1 MRDFILENPMKAH
14 HTAKPRS
21 VFEQSLPIVA
31 AALGRLCGVAI
42 EFGGQVPATDGKTIY
57 MPMPETMAV
66 EDELKVLGILCHEAG
81 HVRLT
86 DFRSVGQK
94 LTHFERAIDNA
105 LEDCRVEMA
114 MSRLYPGAESLFE
127 KAHASKVQELVSW
140 ETFDEQTLVPLFLL
154 AISEER
160 LLYREWLT
168 PLSAKLLGHMRRTF
182 GKTVTEKLI
191 ELVLEVRDAK
201 NTQDVVAI
209 RKRIMRLLKREA
221 ARQESS
227 QTKTESDDSSETA
240 PVPDKDISSENNKT
254 GQPSGSFNGPDERSG
269 TALERLM
276 KPTLKPVV
284 NPLDISGNFKRLQA
298 DESVPG
304 LKVDLTGRI
313 RPAPAKEDV
322 GLERLARARK
332 DSVALRLALR
342 GLVQAKA
349 RCGKCITNRGRR
361 FSTTH
366 LCRLV
371 VSDARVFEERME
383 RQAPNAAV
391 HVLLDMSGSMG
402 VAGGDLAV
410 RASLGLVLGLEGIRG
425 VNPALSVFP
434 GAACG
439 HAQQA
444 ICTVLKHG
452 ERLTQVTPG
461 QIGAISSWGG
471 TPLQQALQA
480 AGFALAAC
488 REAKKALILITDGRV
503 SVQATAPLIEDL
515 KRAGIRVFGIQ
526 IGDINDLNGLPIDSA
541 HISNVGELQ
550 QVLFGF
556 AKKLLL

>member
-1 MRDFILENPMKAH
+1 MKAH
-14 HTAKPRS
+14 QSNRSCS

-42 EFGGQVPATDGKTIY
+42 EFGGRVPATDGKTIY

-86 DFRSVGQK
+86 DFGNVGQK
-94 LTHFERAIDNA
+94 LTHLERAIDNA

-114 MSRLYPGAESLFE
+114 MSHLYPGAESLFE
-127 KAHASKVQELVSW
+127 KAHAAKVQELAGW
-140 ETFDEQTLVPLFLL
+140 ESFDEQTLVPLFLL
-154 AISEER
+154 AITEER
-160 LLYREWLT
+160 LLYRQWLT
-168 PLSAKLLGHMRRTF
+168 PLTAKLLGHMQQSF
-182 GKTVTEKLI
+182 GKPVTEKLI
-191 ELVLEVRDAK
+191 ALALEVRDAIS
-201 NTQDVVAI
+201 TQDVVAI
-209 RKRIMRLLKREA
+209 RKRIMRFLKRES

-227 QTKTESDDSSETA
+227 AEA
-240 PVPDKDISSENNKT
+240 PASDKDASSENGKT
-254 GQPSGSFNGPDERSG
+254 KQSSDSSNGVNERSD
-269 TALERLM
+269 TALGRLL
-276 KPTLKPVV
+276 KATLKPVV
-284 NPLDISGNFKRLQA
+284 NPLDISGNFKRLRV

-313 RPAPAKEDV
+313 RPVPAKEDV

-349 RCGKCITNRGRR
+349 RCGRRVTDRGRR

-371 VSDARVFEERME
+371 VSDARVFEQCTE
-383 RQAPNAAV
+383 RQAPNTAV

-402 VAGGDLAV
+402 LDGGDLAV

-452 ERLTQVTPG
+452 ERLTKVTSG

-480 AGFALAAC
+480 AGFTLAAC
-488 REAKKALILITDGRV
+488 REVKKALILITDGRV
-503 SVQATAPLIEDL
+503 SVQETKEIFEEL
-515 KRAGIRVFGIQ
+515 KKAGIRVLAIQ
-526 IGDINDLNGLPIDSA
+526 IGIMDDLKRFPIDSA
-541 HISNVGELQ
+541 HISHVGELQ

>member
-1 MRDFILENPMKAH
+1 MRDFFLENPMKAH
-14 HTAKPRS
+14 HTSKPRS

-86 DFRSVGQK
+86 DFGNVGQK
-94 LTHFERAIDNA
+94 LTHLERAIDNA

-127 KAHASKVQELVSW
+127 RAHASKVQELVSW
-140 ETFDEQTLVPLFLL
+140 ETIDEQTLVPIFLL

-160 LLYREWLT
+160 LLYRKWLT
-168 PLSAKLLGHMRRTF
+168 PLTIKLLGHMQRTF

-191 ELVLEVRDAK
+191 ALALEVRDAK
-201 NTQDVVAI
+201 STQDVVGI

-221 ARQESS
+221 VRQESS
-227 QTKTESDDSSETA
+227 AKAPASDKDASSETG
-240 PVPDKDISSENNKT
+240 KTEQSSGLSN
-254 GQPSGSFNGPDERSG
+254 GSNESSD
-269 TALERLM
+269 TALERLLR
-276 KPTLKPVV
+276 PTLKPVV
-284 NPLDISGNFKRLQA
+284 NPLDISGTFKRLRA

-313 RPAPAKEDV
+313 RPVPAKEDV

-349 RCGKCITNRGRR
+349 RCGRRVTDRGRR

-371 VSDARVFEERME
+371 VSDARVFEQCTE
-383 RQAPNAAV
+383 RQAPNTAV

-402 VAGGDLAV
+402 LDGGDLAV

-452 ERLTQVTPG
+452 ERLTKVTSG

-488 REAKKALILITDGRV
+488 REVKKALILITDGRV
-503 SVQATAPLIEDL
+503 SVQETKEIFEELKKVGIRVLAIQIGIMDDL
-515 KRAGIRVFGIQ
+515 KRF
-526 IGDINDLNGLPIDSA
+526 PIDSA
-541 HISNVGELQ
+541 HISHVGELQ

>member
-1 MRDFILENPMKAH
+1 MKAH

-57 MPMPETMAV
+57 MPMPETMTE

-86 DFRSVGQK
+86 DFGNVGQK
-94 LTHFERAIDNA
+94 LTHLERAIDNA

-127 KAHASKVQELVSW
+127 RAHASKVQELVSW
-140 ETFDEQTLVPLFLL
+140 ETIDEQTLVPLFLL

-160 LLYREWLT
+160 LLYRKWLT
-168 PLSAKLLGHMRRTF
+168 PLTTKLLGHMQRTI

-191 ELVLEVRDAK
+191 ALALEVRDAK
-201 NTQDVVAI
+201 STQDVVAI

-221 ARQESS
+221 VRQESS
-227 QTKTESDDSSETA
+227 AKAPASDKDASSETG
-240 PVPDKDISSENNKT
+240 KTEQSSGLSN
-254 GQPSGSFNGPDERSG
+254 GSNESSD
-269 TALERLM
+269 TALERLLR
-276 KPTLKPVV
+276 PTLKPVV
-284 NPLDISGNFKRLQA
+284 NPLDISGTFKRLRT

-349 RCGKCITNRGRR
+349 RCAKCITDRGRR

-383 RQAPNAAV
+383 RQAPNTAV

-439 HAQQA
+439 HAQQV

-471 TPLQQALQA
+471 TPIQQALQA

-515 KRAGIRVFGIQ
+515 KRVGIRVFGIQ

-541 HISNVGELQ
+541 HISNVVELQ

>member
-1 MRDFILENPMKAH
+1 MRDFFMENPMKAQLSNRS
-14 HTAKPRS
+14 RS

-57 MPMPETMAV
+57 MPMPETMTE

-86 DFRSVGQK
+86 DFGNVGQK
-94 LTHFERAIDNA
+94 LTHLERAIDNA

-127 KAHASKVQELVSW
+127 RAHASKVQELVSW
-140 ETFDEQTLVPLFLL
+140 ETIDEQTLVPLFLL

-160 LLYREWLT
+160 LLYRKWLT
-168 PLSAKLLGHMRRTF
+168 PLTTKLLGHMQRTF

-191 ELVLEVRDAK
+191 ALALEVRDAK
-201 NTQDVVAI
+201 STQDVVAI

-221 ARQESS
+221 VRQESS
-227 QTKTESDDSSETA
+227 AKAPASDKDASSETG
-240 PVPDKDISSENNKT
+240 KTEQSS
-254 GQPSGSFNGPDERSG
+254 GLSNGANESSD
-269 TALERLM
+269 TALERLLR
-276 KPTLKPVV
+276 PTLKPVV
-284 NPLDISGNFKRLQA
+284 NPLDISGTFKRLRA

-349 RCGKCITNRGRR
+349 RCAKCITDRGRR

-488 REAKKALILITDGRV
+488 RETKKALILITDGRV
-503 SVQATAPLIEDL
+503 SVQATAQLIEDL

-526 IGDINDLNGLPIDSA
+526 IGDINDLNGLSIDSA

>member
-1 MRDFILENPMKAH
+1 MRDFFMENPMKAH
-14 HTAKPRS
+14 QSNRSCS

-86 DFRSVGQK
+86 DFGNVGQK
-94 LTHFERAIDNA
+94 LTHLERAIDNA

-114 MSRLYPGAESLFE
+114 MSHLYPGAESLFE
-127 KAHASKVQELVSW
+127 KAHAAKVQELAGW
-140 ETFDEQTLVPLFLL
+140 ESFDEQTLVPLFLL
-154 AISEER
+154 AITEER
-160 LLYREWLT
+160 LLYRQWLT
-168 PLSAKLLGHMRRTF
+168 PLTAKLLGHMQQSF
-182 GKTVTEKLI
+182 GKPVTEKLI
-191 ELVLEVRDAK
+191 ALALEVRDAIS
-201 NTQDVVAI
+201 TQDVVAI
-209 RKRIMRLLKREA
+209 RKRIMRFLKRES

-227 QTKTESDDSSETA
+227 AEA
-240 PVPDKDISSENNKT
+240 PASDKDASSENGKT
-254 GQPSGSFNGPDERSG
+254 KQSSDSSNGVNERSD
-269 TALERLM
+269 TALGRLL
-276 KPTLKPVV
+276 KATLKPVV
-284 NPLDISGNFKRLQA
+284 NPLDISGNFKRLRV

-313 RPAPAKEDV
+313 RPVPAKEDV

-349 RCGKCITNRGRR
+349 RCGRRVTDRGRR

-371 VSDARVFEERME
+371 VSDARVFEQCTE
-383 RQAPNAAV
+383 RQAPNTAV

-402 VAGGDLAV
+402 LDGGDLAV

-452 ERLTQVTPG
+452 ERLTKVTSG

-480 AGFALAAC
+480 AGFTLAAC
-488 REAKKALILITDGRV
+488 REVKKALILITDGRV
-503 SVQATAPLIEDL
+503 SVQETKEIFEEL
-515 KRAGIRVFGIQ
+515 KKAGIRVLAIQ
-526 IGDINDLNGLPIDSA
+526 IGIMDDLKRFPIDSA
-541 HISNVGELQ
+541 HISHVGELQ

>member
-1 MRDFILENPMKAH
+1 MKAH
-14 HTAKPRS
+14 QSNRSCS

-57 MPMPETMAV
+57 MPMPETMTE

-86 DFRSVGQK
+86 DFGNVGQK
-94 LTHFERAIDNA
+94 LTHLERAIDNA

-114 MSRLYPGAESLFE
+114 MSHLYPGAESLFE
-127 KAHASKVQELVSW
+127 KAHAAKVQELAGW
-140 ETFDEQTLVPLFLL
+140 ESFDEQTLVPLFLL
-154 AISEER
+154 AITEER
-160 LLYREWLT
+160 LLYRQWLT
-168 PLSAKLLGHMRRTF
+168 PLTAKLLGHMQQSF
-182 GKTVTEKLI
+182 GKPVTEKLI
-191 ELVLEVRDAK
+191 ALALEVRDAIS
-201 NTQDVVAI
+201 TQDVVAI
-209 RKRIMRLLKREA
+209 RKRIMRFLKRES

-227 QTKTESDDSSETA
+227 AEA
-240 PVPDKDISSENNKT
+240 PASDKDASSENGKT
-254 GQPSGSFNGPDERSG
+254 KQSSDSSNGVNERSD
-269 TALERLM
+269 TALGRLL
-276 KPTLKPVV
+276 KATLKPVV
-284 NPLDISGNFKRLQA
+284 NPLDISGNFKRLRV

-313 RPAPAKEDV
+313 RPVPAKEDV

-332 DSVALRLALR
+332 DSVVLRLALR

-349 RCGKCITNRGRR
+349 RCGRRVTDRGRR

-371 VSDARVFEERME
+371 VSDARVFEQCTE
-383 RQAPNAAV
+383 RQAPNTAV

-402 VAGGDLAV
+402 LDGGDLAV

-452 ERLTQVTPG
+452 ERLTKVTSG

-480 AGFALAAC
+480 AGFTLAAC
-488 REAKKALILITDGRV
+488 REVKKALILITDGRV
-503 SVQATAPLIEDL
+503 SVQETKEIFEEL
-515 KRAGIRVFGIQ
+515 KKAGIRVLAIQ
-526 IGDINDLNGLPIDSA
+526 IGIMDDLKRFPIDSA
-541 HISNVGELQ
+541 HISHVGELQ

>member
-1 MRDFILENPMKAH
+1 MRDFFLENPMKAH

-57 MPMPETMAV
+57 MPMPETMTE

-86 DFRSVGQK
+86 DFGNVGQK
-94 LTHFERAIDNA
+94 LTHLERAIDNA

-114 MSRLYPGAESLFE
+114 MSGLYPGAESLFE

-140 ETFDEQTLVPLFLL
+140 ETIDEQTLVPLFLL

-160 LLYREWLT
+160 LLYRKWLT
-168 PLSAKLLGHMRRTF
+168 PLTTKLLGHMQRTI

-191 ELVLEVRDAK
+191 ALALEVRDAK
-201 NTQDVVAI
+201 GTQDVVAI

-221 ARQESS
+221 VRQESS
-227 QTKTESDDSSETA
+227 AKAPASDKDASSETG
-240 PVPDKDISSENNKT
+240 KT
-254 GQPSGSFNGPDERSG
+254 EQSSGSSNGANESSD
-269 TALERLM
+269 TALERLLR
-276 KPTLKPVV
+276 PTLKPVV

-349 RCGKCITNRGRR
+349 RCAKCITDRGRR

-371 VSDARVFEERME
+371 VSDARVFEQRTE
-383 RQAPNAAV
+383 RQAPNTAV

-439 HAQQA
+439 HAQQL

-461 QIGAISSWGG
+461 QIGVISSWGG

-515 KRAGIRVFGIQ
+515 KRVGIRVFGIQ

>member
-1 MRDFILENPMKAH
+1 MKAH
-14 HTAKPRS
+14 LSNRSRS

-42 EFGGQVPATDGKTIY
+42 EFGGQIPATDGKTIY
-57 MPMPETMAV
+57 MPMPETMTE

-86 DFRSVGQK
+86 DFGNVGQK
-94 LTHFERAIDNA
+94 LTHLERAIDNA
-105 LEDCRVEMA
+105 LEDCRIEKA

-127 KAHASKVQELVSW
+127 RAHACKVQELVSW

-160 LLYREWLT
+160 LLYRKWLT
-168 PLSAKLLGHMRRTF
+168 PLTTKLSEHMQQAFGKEVPAKLEALA
-182 GKTVTEKLI
+182 
-191 ELVLEVRDAK
+191 LEVRDAK
-201 NTQDVVAI
+201 STQDVVAI

-227 QTKTESDDSSETA
+227 AEA
-240 PVPDKDISSENNKT
+240 PASDKDASSENGKT
-254 GQPSGSFNGPDERSG
+254 ERPSDSSNGANESSD
-269 TALERLM
+269 TALERLLR
-276 KPTLKPVV
+276 PTLKPVV

-313 RPAPAKEDV
+313 RPLPAKEDV

-342 GLVQAKA
+342 GLVQAQA
-349 RCGKCITNRGRR
+349 RVGHRISDRGRR
-361 FSTTH
+361 LSTSH

-371 VSDARVFEERME
+371 VSDARVFRERTD

-391 HVLLDMSGSMG
+391 HILLDMSGSMG
-402 VAGGDLAV
+402 LAGGDLAV

-425 VNPALSVFP
+425 INPALSVFP

-452 ERLTQVTPG
+452 ERLSQVTPG

-503 SVQATAPLIEDL
+503 SVQATAQLIEDL

>member
-1 MRDFILENPMKAH
+1 MRDFFLENPMKAH
-14 HTAKPRS
+14 HTSKPRS

-57 MPMPETMAV
+57 MPMPETMTE

-86 DFRSVGQK
+86 DFGNVGQK
-94 LTHFERAIDNA
+94 LTHLERAIDNA
-105 LEDCRVEMA
+105 LEDCRIEMA

-127 KAHASKVQELVSW
+127 RAHACKVQELAGW
-140 ETFDEQTLVPLFLL
+140 KTFDEQMLVPLFLL

-160 LLYREWLT
+160 LLYRKWLT
-168 PLSAKLLGHMRRTF
+168 PLTTKLSEHMQQALGKEVAAKLEALA
-182 GKTVTEKLI
+182 
-191 ELVLEVRDAK
+191 LEVRDAK
-201 NTQDVVAI
+201 STQDVVAI

-254 GQPSGSFNGPDERSG
+254 GQPSGSFNGADERSG
-269 TALERLM
+269 TALERLL

-313 RPAPAKEDV
+313 RPRPAKEDV

-349 RCGKCITNRGRR
+349 RCGRRITDRGRR

-371 VSDARVFEERME
+371 VSDARVFEQRTE
-383 RQAPNAAV
+383 RQAPNTAV

-444 ICTVLKHG
+444 ICMVLKHG

-515 KRAGIRVFGIQ
+515 KRVGIRVFGIQ
-526 IGDINDLNGLPIDSA
+526 IGDINDLNGLSIDSA

>member
-1 MRDFILENPMKAH
+1 MRDFFLENPMKAH
-14 HTAKPRS
+14 HTSKPRS

-57 MPMPETMAV
+57 MPMPETMTE

-86 DFRSVGQK
+86 DFGNVGHK
-94 LTHFERAIDNA
+94 LSHLERAIDNA
-105 LEDCRVEMA
+105 LEDCRIERTMN
-114 MSRLYPGAESLFE
+114 RLYPGAESLFE
-127 KAHASKVQELVSW
+127 KAHVAKVQELAGW
-140 ETFDEQTLVPLFLL
+140 KTFDEQTLVPLFLL

-160 LLYREWLT
+160 LLYRKWLT
-168 PLSAKLLGHMRRTF
+168 PLTTKLSEHMQEAFGKEVSAKLETLA
-182 GKTVTEKLI
+182 
-191 ELVLEVRDAK
+191 LEVRDAK
-201 NTQDVVAI
+201 STQDVVAI
-209 RKRIMRLLKREA
+209 RKRIMRFLKRES

-227 QTKTESDDSSETA
+227 AEA
-240 PVPDKDISSENNKT
+240 PASDKDASSENGKT
-254 GQPSGSFNGPDERSG
+254 KQSSDSSNGVNERSD
-269 TALERLM
+269 TALGRLL
-276 KPTLKPVV
+276 KATLKPVV
-284 NPLDISGNFKRLQA
+284 NPLDISGNFKRLRV

-313 RPAPAKEDV
+313 RPVPAKEDV

-349 RCGKCITNRGRR
+349 RCGRRVTDRGRR

-371 VSDARVFEERME
+371 VSDARVFEQCTE
-383 RQAPNAAV
+383 RQAPNTAV

-402 VAGGDLAV
+402 LDGGDLAV
-410 RASLGLVLGLEGIRG
+410 RASLGLVLGLEGICG

-452 ERLTQVTPG
+452 ERLTKVTSG

-480 AGFALAAC
+480 AGFTLAAC
-488 REAKKALILITDGRV
+488 REVKKALILITDGRV
-503 SVQATAPLIEDL
+503 SVQETKEIFEEL
-515 KRAGIRVFGIQ
+515 KKAGIRVLAIQ
-526 IGDINDLNGLPIDSA
+526 IGIMDDLKRFPIDSA
-541 HISNVGELQ
+541 HISHVGELQ

>member
-1 MRDFILENPMKAH
+1 MRDFFLENPMKAH
-14 HTAKPRS
+14 HTSKPRS

-57 MPMPETMAV
+57 MPMPETMTE

-86 DFRSVGQK
+86 DFGNVGHK
-94 LTHFERAIDNA
+94 LSHLERAIDNA
-105 LEDCRVEMA
+105 LEDCRIERA
-114 MSRLYPGAESLFE
+114 MNRLYPGAESLFE
-127 KAHASKVQELVSW
+127 KAHVAKVQELAGW
-140 ETFDEQTLVPLFLL
+140 KTFDEQTLVPLFLL

-160 LLYREWLT
+160 LLYRKWLT
-168 PLSAKLLGHMRRTF
+168 PLTTKLSEHMQEAFGKEVSAKLETLA
-182 GKTVTEKLI
+182 
-191 ELVLEVRDAK
+191 LEVRDAK
-201 NTQDVVAI
+201 STQDVVAI
-209 RKRIMRLLKREA
+209 RKRIIRFLKRES

-227 QTKTESDDSSETA
+227 AEA
-240 PVPDKDISSENNKT
+240 PASDKDASSENGKT
-254 GQPSGSFNGPDERSG
+254 KQSSDSSNGVNERSD
-269 TALERLM
+269 TALGRLL
-276 KPTLKPVV
+276 KATLKPVV
-284 NPLDISGNFKRLQA
+284 NPLDISGNFKRLRV

-313 RPAPAKEDV
+313 RPVPAKEDV

-349 RCGKCITNRGRR
+349 RCGRRVTDRGRR

-371 VSDARVFEERME
+371 VSDARVFEQCTE
-383 RQAPNAAV
+383 RQAPNTAV

-402 VAGGDLAV
+402 LDGGDLAV

-452 ERLTQVTPG
+452 ERLTKVTSG

-480 AGFALAAC
+480 AGFTLAAC
-488 REAKKALILITDGRV
+488 REVKKALILITDGRV
-503 SVQATAPLIEDL
+503 SVQETKEIFEEL
-515 KRAGIRVFGIQ
+515 KKAGIRVLAIQ
-526 IGDINDLNGLPIDSA
+526 IGIMDDLKRFPIDSA
-541 HISNVGELQ
+541 HISHVGELQ

>member
-1 MRDFILENPMKAH
+1 MRDFFLENPMKAH
-14 HTAKPRS
+14 HTSKPRS

-86 DFRSVGQK
+86 DFGNVGQK
-94 LTHFERAIDNA
+94 LTHLERAIDNA

-127 KAHASKVQELVSW
+127 RAHAAKVQELVSW

-154 AISEER
+154 AVSEER
-160 LLYREWLT
+160 LLYRKWLT
-168 PLSAKLLGHMRRTF
+168 LLTTKLLGHMQRTF

-191 ELVLEVRDAK
+191 ALALEVRDAK
-201 NTQDVVAI
+201 STQDVVAI

-221 ARQESS
+221 VRQESS
-227 QTKTESDDSSETA
+227 AKAPASDKDASSETG
-240 PVPDKDISSENNKT
+240 KTEQSSGLSN
-254 GQPSGSFNGPDERSG
+254 GSNESSD
-269 TALERLM
+269 TALERLLR
-276 KPTLKPVV
+276 PTLKPVV
-284 NPLDISGNFKRLQA
+284 NPLDISGTFKRLQT

-349 RCGKCITNRGRR
+349 RCGRRVTDRGRR

-371 VSDARVFEERME
+371 VSDARVFEQCTE
-383 RQAPNAAV
+383 RQAPNTAV

-402 VAGGDLAV
+402 LDGGDLAV

-452 ERLTQVTPG
+452 ERLTKVTSG

-480 AGFALAAC
+480 AGFTLAAC
-488 REAKKALILITDGRV
+488 REVKKALILITDGRV
-503 SVQATAPLIEDL
+503 SVQETKEIFEEL
-515 KRAGIRVFGIQ
+515 KKAGIRVLAIQ
-526 IGDINDLNGLPIDSA
+526 IGIMDDLKRFPIDSA
-541 HISNVGELQ
+541 HISHVGELQ

>member
-1 MRDFILENPMKAH
+1 MKAH
-14 HTAKPRS
+14 QSNRSCS

-86 DFRSVGQK
+86 DFGNVGQK
-94 LTHFERAIDNA
+94 LTHLERAIDNA

-127 KAHASKVQELVSW
+127 RAHASKVQELVSW
-140 ETFDEQTLVPLFLL
+140 ETIDEQTLVPLFLL

-160 LLYREWLT
+160 LLYRKWLT
-168 PLSAKLLGHMRRTF
+168 PLTTKLLGHMQQSF
-182 GKTVTEKLI
+182 GKPVTEKLI
-191 ELVLEVRDAK
+191 ALALEVRDAIS
-201 NTQDVVAI
+201 TQDVVAI
-209 RKRIMRLLKREA
+209 RKRIMRFLKRES

-227 QTKTESDDSSETA
+227 AEA
-240 PVPDKDISSENNKT
+240 PASDKDASSENGKT
-254 GQPSGSFNGPDERSG
+254 KQSSDSSNGVNERSD
-269 TALERLM
+269 TALGRLL
-276 KPTLKPVV
+276 KATLKPVV
-284 NPLDISGNFKRLQA
+284 NPLDISGNFKRLRV

-313 RPAPAKEDV
+313 RPVPAKEDV

-349 RCGKCITNRGRR
+349 RCGRRVTDRGRR

-371 VSDARVFEERME
+371 VSDARVFEQCTE
-383 RQAPNAAV
+383 RQAPNTAV

-402 VAGGDLAV
+402 LDGGDLAV

-452 ERLTQVTPG
+452 ERLTKVTSG

-480 AGFALAAC
+480 AGFTLAAC
-488 REAKKALILITDGRV
+488 REVKKALILITDGRV
-503 SVQATAPLIEDL
+503 SVQETKEIFEEL
-515 KRAGIRVFGIQ
+515 KKAGIRVLAIQ
-526 IGDINDLNGLPIDSA
+526 IGIMDDLKRFPIDSA
-541 HISNVGELQ
+541 HISHVGELQ

>member
-1 MRDFILENPMKAH
+1 MKAH
-14 HTAKPRS
+14 LSNRSRS

-57 MPMPETMAV
+57 MPMPETMTE

-86 DFRSVGQK
+86 DFGNVGQK
-94 LTHFERAIDNA
+94 LTHLERAIDNA

-127 KAHASKVQELVSW
+127 KAHFAKVQELADW
-140 ETFDEQTLVPLFLL
+140 EKFDEQTLVPLFLL
-154 AISEER
+154 AISEKR
-160 LLYREWLT
+160 LLYRKWLT
-168 PLSAKLLGHMRRTF
+168 PLTTKLLGHMYQMF
-182 GKTVTEKLI
+182 GKSLTEKLTA
-191 ELVLEVRDAK
+191 LALEVRDAK

-209 RKRIMRLLKREA
+209 RKQIMRLLKREA
-221 ARQESS
+221 AKAETPKPNKGKDASAAKEAGSEDAKEHAPQQGAGSEDASTTTSCQE
-227 QTKTESDDSSETA
+227 
-240 PVPDKDISSENNKT
+240 
-254 GQPSGSFNGPDERSG
+254 GSAS
-269 TALERLM
+269 TALQRVLQAS
-276 KPTLKPVV
+276 LKPVV
-284 NPLDISGNFKRLQA
+284 NPLDISGTFKRLRS
-298 DESVPG
+298 DECVPG
-304 LKVDLTGRI
+304 LIVDLTGHI

-322 GLERLARARK
+322 GRERLSRARK

-349 RCGKCITNRGRR
+349 RCGKCITDRGRR

-366 LCRLV
+366 LSRLV
-371 VSDARVFEERME
+371 VSDARVFEQRTEC
-383 RQAPNAAV
+383 QAPNTAV

-402 VAGGDLAV
+402 LAGGDLAV
-410 RASLGLVLGLEGIRG
+410 RTSLGLVLGLEGIRG

-480 AGFALAAC
+480 AGFTLAAC
-488 REAKKALILITDGRV
+488 REVKKALILITDGRV
-503 SVQATAPLIEDL
+503 SVQETKEIFEELKKAGIHVLAIQIGIMDDL
-515 KRAGIRVFGIQ
+515 KRF
-526 IGDINDLNGLPIDSA
+526 PIDSA
-541 HISNVGELQ
+541 HISHVGELQ
-550 QVLFGF
+550 QVLFVF

>member
-1 MRDFILENPMKAH
+1 MRDFFLENPMKAH
-14 HTAKPRS
+14 HTSKPRS

-31 AALGRLCGVAI
+31 TALGRLCGVAI

-57 MPMPETMAV
+57 MPMPETMTE

-86 DFRSVGQK
+86 DFGNVGQK
-94 LTHFERAIDNA
+94 LTHLERAIDNA
-105 LEDCRVEMA
+105 LEDCRIEMA

-127 KAHASKVQELVSW
+127 RAHACKVQELAGW
-140 ETFDEQTLVPLFLL
+140 KTFDEQTLVPLFLL

-160 LLYREWLT
+160 LLYRKWLT
-168 PLSAKLLGHMRRTF
+168 PLTTKLSEHMQQALGKEVAAKLEALA
-182 GKTVTEKLI
+182 
-191 ELVLEVRDAK
+191 LEVRDAK
-201 NTQDVVAI
+201 STQDVVAI

-227 QTKTESDDSSETA
+227 QTKTESDDSSEAA
-240 PVPDKDISSENNKT
+240 PALDKDTSSDNGKT
-254 GQPSGSFNGPDERSG
+254 EQSSGSSNGSNESSD
-269 TALERLM
+269 TALERLL

-313 RPAPAKEDV
+313 RPRPAKEDV

-349 RCGKCITNRGRR
+349 RCGRRITDRGRR

-371 VSDARVFEERME
+371 VSDARVFEQRTE
-383 RQAPNAAV
+383 RQAPNTAV

-444 ICTVLKHG
+444 ICMVLKHG

-515 KRAGIRVFGIQ
+515 KRVGIRVFGIQ

>member
-1 MRDFILENPMKAH
+1 MRDFFLENPMKAH
-14 HTAKPRS
+14 HTSKPRS

-86 DFRSVGQK
+86 DFGNVGQK
-94 LTHFERAIDNA
+94 LTHLERAIDNA

-127 KAHASKVQELVSW
+127 RAHASKVQELVSW
-140 ETFDEQTLVPLFLL
+140 ETIDEQTLVPLFLL

-160 LLYREWLT
+160 LLYRKWLT
-168 PLSAKLLGHMRRTF
+168 PLTTKLLGHMQRTF

-191 ELVLEVRDAK
+191 ALALEVRDAK
-201 NTQDVVAI
+201 STQDVVAI

-221 ARQESS
+221 VRQELS
-227 QTKTESDDSSETA
+227 QSKTESDDSSEAA
-240 PVPDKDISSENNKT
+240 PALDKDTSSDNGKT
-254 GQPSGSFNGPDERSG
+254 EQSSGSSNGSNESSD
-269 TALERLM
+269 TALERLL

-313 RPAPAKEDV
+313 RPRPAKEDV

-349 RCGKCITNRGRR
+349 RCGRRITDRGRR

-371 VSDARVFEERME
+371 VSDARVFEQRTE
-383 RQAPNAAV
+383 RQAPNTAV

-444 ICTVLKHG
+444 ICMVLKHG

-461 QIGAISSWGG
+461 QIGVISSWGG

-503 SVQATAPLIEDL
+503 SVQATTQLIEDL

-526 IGDINDLNGLPIDSA
+526 IGDINDLNGLSIDSA

>member
-1 MRDFILENPMKAH
+1 MKAH
-14 HTAKPRS
+14 HTSKPRS

-57 MPMPETMAV
+57 MPMPETMTE

-86 DFRSVGQK
+86 DFGNVGQK
-94 LTHFERAIDNA
+94 LTALERAIDNA
-105 LEDCRVEMA
+105 LEDCRIEMA

-127 KAHASKVQELVSW
+127 RAHACKVQELAGW
-140 ETFDEQTLVPLFLL
+140 KTFDEQTLVPLFLL

-160 LLYREWLT
+160 LLYRKWLT
-168 PLSAKLLGHMRRTF
+168 PLTTKLSEHMQQALGKEVTAKLEALA
-182 GKTVTEKLI
+182 
-191 ELVLEVRDAK
+191 LEVRDAK
-201 NTQDVVAI
+201 STQDVVAI

-227 QTKTESDDSSETA
+227 QNKTESDDSSEAA
-240 PVPDKDISSENNKT
+240 PALDKDTSSDNGKT
-254 GQPSGSFNGPDERSG
+254 EQSSGSSNGSNESSD
-269 TALERLM
+269 TALERLL

-313 RPAPAKEDV
+313 RPRPAKEDV

-349 RCGKCITNRGRR
+349 RCGRRITDRGRR

-371 VSDARVFEERME
+371 VSDARVFEQRTE
-383 RQAPNAAV
+383 RQAPNTAV

-444 ICTVLKHG
+444 ICMVLKHG

-515 KRAGIRVFGIQ
+515 KRVGIRVFGIQ

>member
-1 MRDFILENPMKAH
+1 MKAH
-14 HTAKPRS
+14 QSNRSCS

-86 DFRSVGQK
+86 DFGNVGQK
-94 LTHFERAIDNA
+94 LTHLERAIDNA

-127 KAHASKVQELVSW
+127 RAHASKVQELVSW
-140 ETFDEQTLVPLFLL
+140 ETIDEQTLVPLFLL

-160 LLYREWLT
+160 LLYRKWLT
-168 PLSAKLLGHMRRTF
+168 PLTTKLLGHMQRTF

-191 ELVLEVRDAK
+191 ALALEVRDAK
-201 NTQDVVAI
+201 STQDVVAI

-221 ARQESS
+221 VRQESS
-227 QTKTESDDSSETA
+227 AKAPASDKDASSETG
-240 PVPDKDISSENNKT
+240 KTEQSSGLSN
-254 GQPSGSFNGPDERSG
+254 GSNESSD
-269 TALERLM
+269 TALERLLR
-276 KPTLKPVV
+276 PTLKPVV
-284 NPLDISGNFKRLQA
+284 NPLDISGTFKRLRA

-349 RCGKCITNRGRR
+349 RCGRRITDRGRR

-371 VSDARVFEERME
+371 VSDARVFEQCTE
-383 RQAPNAAV
+383 RQAPNTAV

-402 VAGGDLAV
+402 LDGGDLAV

-452 ERLTQVTPG
+452 ERLTKVTSG

-480 AGFALAAC
+480 AGFTLAAC
-488 REAKKALILITDGRV
+488 REVKKALILITDGRV
-503 SVQATAPLIEDL
+503 SVQETKEIFEELKKACIRVLAIQIGIMDDL
-515 KRAGIRVFGIQ
+515 KRF
-526 IGDINDLNGLPIDSA
+526 PIDSA
-541 HISNVGELQ
+541 HISHVGELQ

>member
-1 MRDFILENPMKAH
+1 MRDFFLENPMKAH
-14 HTAKPRS
+14 HTSKPRS

-81 HVRLT
+81 PVRLT
-86 DFRSVGQK
+86 DFGNVGQK
-94 LTHFERAIDNA
+94 LTALERAIDNA
-105 LEDCRVEMA
+105 LEDCRIEMA

-127 KAHASKVQELVSW
+127 RAHACKVQELAGW
-140 ETFDEQTLVPLFLL
+140 KTFDEQTLVPLFLL

-160 LLYREWLT
+160 LLYRKWLT
-168 PLSAKLLGHMRRTF
+168 PLTTKLSEHMQQAFGKEVAAKLEALA
-182 GKTVTEKLI
+182 
-191 ELVLEVRDAK
+191 LEVRDAK
-201 NTQDVVAI
+201 STQDVVAI

-227 QTKTESDDSSETA
+227 QTKTESDDSSEAA
-240 PVPDKDISSENNKT
+240 PALDKDTSSDNGKT
-254 GQPSGSFNGPDERSG
+254 EQSSGSSNGSNESSD
-269 TALERLM
+269 TALERLL

-313 RPAPAKEDV
+313 RPRPAKEDV

-349 RCGKCITNRGRR
+349 RCGRRITDRGRR

-371 VSDARVFEERME
+371 VSDARVFEQRTE
-383 RQAPNAAV
+383 RQAPNTAV

-444 ICTVLKHG
+444 ICMVLKHG

-503 SVQATAPLIEDL
+503 SVQATAQLIEDL
-515 KRAGIRVFGIQ
+515 KRVGIRVFGIQ

>member
-1 MRDFILENPMKAH
+1 MRDFFLESPMKAH
-14 HTAKPRS
+14 HTSKPRS

-57 MPMPETMAV
+57 MPMPETMTE

-86 DFRSVGQK
+86 DFGNVGHK
-94 LTHFERAIDNA
+94 LTHLERAIDNA
-105 LEDCRVEMA
+105 LEDCRIERA
-114 MSRLYPGAESLFE
+114 MNRLYPGAESLFE
-127 KAHASKVQELVSW
+127 KAHVAKVQELAGW
-140 ETFDEQTLVPLFLL
+140 KTFDEQTLVPLFLL

-160 LLYREWLT
+160 LLYRKWLT
-168 PLSAKLLGHMRRTF
+168 PLTTKLSEHMQEAFGKEVSAKLETLA
-182 GKTVTEKLI
+182 
-191 ELVLEVRDAK
+191 LEVRDAK
-201 NTQDVVAI
+201 STQDVVAI
-209 RKRIMRLLKREA
+209 RKRIMRFLKRES

-227 QTKTESDDSSETA
+227 AEA
-240 PVPDKDISSENNKT
+240 PASDKDASSENGKT
-254 GQPSGSFNGPDERSG
+254 KQSSDSSNGVNERSD
-269 TALERLM
+269 TALGRLL
-276 KPTLKPVV
+276 KATLKPVV
-284 NPLDISGNFKRLQA
+284 NPLDISGNFKRLRV

-313 RPAPAKEDV
+313 RPVPAKEDV

-349 RCGKCITNRGRR
+349 RCGRRVTDRGRR

-371 VSDARVFEERME
+371 VSDARVFEQCTE
-383 RQAPNAAV
+383 RQAPNTAV

-402 VAGGDLAV
+402 LDGGDLAV

-452 ERLTQVTPG
+452 ERLTKVTSG

-480 AGFALAAC
+480 AGFTLAAC
-488 REAKKALILITDGRV
+488 REVKKALILITDGRV
-503 SVQATAPLIEDL
+503 SVQETKEIFEEL
-515 KRAGIRVFGIQ
+515 KKAGIRVLAIQ
-526 IGDINDLNGLPIDSA
+526 IGIMDDLKRFPIDSA
-541 HISNVGELQ
+541 HISHVGELQ

>member
-1 MRDFILENPMKAH
+1 MRDFFLENPMKAH
-14 HTAKPRS
+14 HTSKPRS

-57 MPMPETMAV
+57 MPMPETMTE

-86 DFRSVGQK
+86 DFGNVGQK
-94 LTHFERAIDNA
+94 LTALERAIDNA
-105 LEDCRVEMA
+105 LEDCRIEMA

-127 KAHASKVQELVSW
+127 RAHACKVQELAGW
-140 ETFDEQTLVPLFLL
+140 KTFDEQTLVPLFLL

-160 LLYREWLT
+160 LLYRKWLT
-168 PLSAKLLGHMRRTF
+168 PLTTKLSEHMQQAFGKEVAAKLEALA
-182 GKTVTEKLI
+182 
-191 ELVLEVRDAK
+191 LEVRDAK
-201 NTQDVVAI
+201 STQDVVAI

-227 QTKTESDDSSETA
+227 QTKTESDDSSEAA
-240 PVPDKDISSENNKT
+240 PALDKDTSSDNGKT
-254 GQPSGSFNGPDERSG
+254 EQSSGSSNGSNESSD
-269 TALERLM
+269 TALERLL

-313 RPAPAKEDV
+313 RPLPAKEDV

-349 RCGKCITNRGRR
+349 RCGRRITDRGRR

-383 RQAPNAAV
+383 RQAPNTAV

-488 REAKKALILITDGRV
+488 CETKKALILITDGRV

-526 IGDINDLNGLPIDSA
+526 IGDINDLIGLPIDSV

>member
-1 MRDFILENPMKAH
+1 MRDFFLENPMKAH

-57 MPMPETMAV
+57 MPMPETMTE

-86 DFRSVGQK
+86 DFGNVGQK
-94 LTHFERAIDNA
+94 LTHLERAIDNA

-140 ETFDEQTLVPLFLL
+140 ETIDEQTLVPLFLL

-160 LLYREWLT
+160 LLYRKWLT
-168 PLSAKLLGHMRRTF
+168 PLTTKLLGHMQRTI

-191 ELVLEVRDAK
+191 ALALEVRDAK
-201 NTQDVVAI
+201 STQDVVAI

-221 ARQESS
+221 VRQESS
-227 QTKTESDDSSETA
+227 AKAPASDKDASSETG
-240 PVPDKDISSENNKT
+240 KT
-254 GQPSGSFNGPDERSG
+254 EQSSGSSNGANESSD
-269 TALERLM
+269 TALERLLR
-276 KPTLKPVV
+276 PTLKPVV

-349 RCGKCITNRGRR
+349 RCAKCITDRGRR

-371 VSDARVFEERME
+371 VSDARVFEQRTE
-383 RQAPNAAV
+383 RQAPNTAV

-515 KRAGIRVFGIQ
+515 KRVGIRVFGIQ

>member
-1 MRDFILENPMKAH
+1 MKAQ
-14 HTAKPRS
+14 HTSKPRS

-42 EFGGQVPATDGKTIY
+42 EFGSQVPATDGKTIW
-57 MPMPETMAV
+57 MPLPETMTEA
-66 EDELKVLGILCHEAG
+66 DELKTLGILCHEAG

-86 DFRSVGQK
+86 DFSDVAQK
-94 LTHFERAIDNA
+94 LTHLERAIDNA
-105 LEDCRVEMA
+105 LEDCRIEAA
-114 MSRLYPGAESLFE
+114 MGRLYPGAESLF
-127 KAHASKVQELVSW
+127 KAAHAVKVDEIAGW
-140 ETFDEQTLVPLFLL
+140 KKFDEQTLVPLFLL
-154 AISEER
+154 AVSEER
-160 LLYREWLT
+160 LLYRKWLS
-168 PLSAKLLGHMRRTF
+168 PLTARLLEHMHRMF
-182 GKTVTEKLI
+182 GCDLTEKLAS
-191 ELVLEVRDAK
+191 LALEVKDAK
-201 NTQDVVAI
+201 STQDVVAI
-209 RKRIMRLLKREA
+209 RKRIMRLLRREA

-227 QTKTESDDSSETA
+227 QTKKEGDGNSKTA
-240 PVPDKDISSENNKT
+240 PAADKDFSSENGKT
-254 GQPSGSFNGPDERSG
+254 EQPSGSSSGSDERSE
-269 TALERLM
+269 TALDRLL
-276 KPTLKPVV
+276 KPTIKPVI
-284 NPLDISGNFKRLQA
+284 NPLDVSGSFKRLRP
-298 DESVPG
+298 DEGVPG
-304 LKVDLTGRI
+304 LTIDFSGRI
-313 RPAPAKEDV
+313 RPVSANEETGV
-322 GLERLARARK
+322 ERLKRARK

-342 GLVQAKA
+342 GLVQAQT
-349 RCGKCITNRGRR
+349 RVGHRISDRGRR
-361 FSTTH
+361 LSTSH

-371 VSDARVFEERME
+371 VSDARVFRERTD
-383 RQAPNAAV
+383 RQAPYAAV

-410 RASLGLVLGLEGIRG
+410 RSSLGLVLGLESIRG
-425 VNPALSVFP
+425 VNPALTVFP

-526 IGDINDLNGLPIDSA
+526 IGDINDLTGLPIDSA

>member
-1 MRDFILENPMKAH
+1 MKAH
-14 HTAKPRS
+14 QSNRSCS

-86 DFRSVGQK
+86 DFGNVGQK
-94 LTHFERAIDNA
+94 LTHLERAIDNA

-114 MSRLYPGAESLFE
+114 MSHLYPGAESLFE
-127 KAHASKVQELVSW
+127 KAHAAKVQELAGW
-140 ETFDEQTLVPLFLL
+140 ESFDEQTLVPLFLL
-154 AISEER
+154 AITEER
-160 LLYREWLT
+160 LLYRQWLT
-168 PLSAKLLGHMRRTF
+168 PLTAKLLGHMQQSF
-182 GKTVTEKLI
+182 GKPVTEKLI
-191 ELVLEVRDAK
+191 ALALEVRDAIS
-201 NTQDVVAI
+201 TQDVVAI
-209 RKRIMRLLKREA
+209 RKRIMRFLKRES

-227 QTKTESDDSSETA
+227 AEA
-240 PVPDKDISSENNKT
+240 PASDKDASSENGKT
-254 GQPSGSFNGPDERSG
+254 KQSSDSSNGVNERSD
-269 TALERLM
+269 TALGRLL
-276 KPTLKPVV
+276 KATLKPVV
-284 NPLDISGNFKRLQA
+284 NPLDISGNFKRLRV

-313 RPAPAKEDV
+313 RPVPAKEDV
-322 GLERLARARK
+322 GLERLALARK

-349 RCGKCITNRGRR
+349 RCGRRVTDRGRR

-371 VSDARVFEERME
+371 VSDARVFEQCTE
-383 RQAPNAAV
+383 RQAPNTAV

-402 VAGGDLAV
+402 LDGGDLAV

-452 ERLTQVTPG
+452 ERLTKVTSG

-480 AGFALAAC
+480 AGFTLAAC
-488 REAKKALILITDGRV
+488 REVKKALILITDGRV
-503 SVQATAPLIEDL
+503 SVQETKEIFEEL
-515 KRAGIRVFGIQ
+515 KKAGIRVLAIQ
-526 IGDINDLNGLPIDSA
+526 IGIMDDLKRFPIDSA
-541 HISNVGELQ
+541 HISHVGELQ

>member
-1 MRDFILENPMKAH
+1 MRDFFLENPMKAH
-14 HTAKPRS
+14 HTSKPRS

-57 MPMPETMAV
+57 MPMPETMTE

-86 DFRSVGQK
+86 DFGNVGHK
-94 LTHFERAIDNA
+94 LTHLERAIDNA
-105 LEDCRVEMA
+105 LEDCRIERA
-114 MSRLYPGAESLFE
+114 MNRLYPGAESLFE
-127 KAHASKVQELVSW
+127 KAHVAKVQELAGSK
-140 ETFDEQTLVPLFLL
+140 TFDEQTLVPLFLL

-160 LLYREWLT
+160 LLYRKWLT
-168 PLSAKLLGHMRRTF
+168 PLTTKLSEHMQEAFGKEVSAKLETLA
-182 GKTVTEKLI
+182 
-191 ELVLEVRDAK
+191 LEVRDAK
-201 NTQDVVAI
+201 STQDVVAI
-209 RKRIMRLLKREA
+209 RKRIMRFLKRES

-227 QTKTESDDSSETA
+227 AEA
-240 PVPDKDISSENNKT
+240 PASDKDASSENGKT
-254 GQPSGSFNGPDERSG
+254 KQSSDSSNGVNERSD
-269 TALERLM
+269 TALGRLL
-276 KPTLKPVV
+276 KATLKPVV
-284 NPLDISGNFKRLQA
+284 NPLDISGNFKRLRV

-313 RPAPAKEDV
+313 RPVPAKEDV

-349 RCGKCITNRGRR
+349 RCGGGRVTDRGRR

-371 VSDARVFEERME
+371 VSDARVFEQCTE
-383 RQAPNAAV
+383 RQAPNTAV

-402 VAGGDLAV
+402 LDGGDLAV

-452 ERLTQVTPG
+452 ERLTKVTSG

-480 AGFALAAC
+480 AGFTLAAC
-488 REAKKALILITDGRV
+488 RDVKKALILITDGRV
-503 SVQATAPLIEDL
+503 SVQETKEIFEELKKASIRVLAIQIGIMDDL
-515 KRAGIRVFGIQ
+515 KRF
-526 IGDINDLNGLPIDSA
+526 PIDSA
-541 HISNVGELQ
+541 HISHVGELQ

>member
-1 MRDFILENPMKAH
+1 MRDFFLENPMKAH
-14 HTAKPRS
+14 HTSKPRS

-57 MPMPETMAV
+57 MPMPETMTE

-86 DFRSVGQK
+86 DFGNVGHK
-94 LTHFERAIDNA
+94 LSHLERAIDNA
-105 LEDCRVEMA
+105 LEDCRIERA
-114 MSRLYPGAESLFE
+114 MNRLYPGAESLFE
-127 KAHASKVQELVSW
+127 KAHVAKVQELAGW
-140 ETFDEQTLVPLFLL
+140 KTFDEQTLVPLFLL

-160 LLYREWLT
+160 LLYRKWLT
-168 PLSAKLLGHMRRTF
+168 PLTTKLSEHMQEAFGKEVSAKLETLA
-182 GKTVTEKLI
+182 
-191 ELVLEVRDAK
+191 LEVRDAK
-201 NTQDVVAI
+201 STQDVVAI
-209 RKRIMRLLKREA
+209 RKRIMRFLKRES

-227 QTKTESDDSSETA
+227 AEA
-240 PVPDKDISSENNKT
+240 PASDKDASSENGKT
-254 GQPSGSFNGPDERSG
+254 KQSSDSSNGVNERSD
-269 TALERLM
+269 TALGRLL
-276 KPTLKPVV
+276 KATLKPVV
-284 NPLDISGNFKRLQA
+284 NPLDISGNFKRLRV

-313 RPAPAKEDV
+313 RPVPAKEDV

-349 RCGKCITNRGRR
+349 RCGRRVTDRGRR

-371 VSDARVFEERME
+371 VSDARVFEQCTE
-383 RQAPNAAV
+383 RQAPNTAV

-402 VAGGDLAV
+402 LDGGDLAV

-452 ERLTQVTPG
+452 ERLTKVTSG

-480 AGFALAAC
+480 VGFTLAAC
-488 REAKKALILITDGRV
+488 REVKKALILITDGRV
-503 SVQATAPLIEDL
+503 SVQETKEIFEEL
-515 KRAGIRVFGIQ
+515 KKAGIRVLAIQ
-526 IGDINDLNGLPIDSA
+526 IGIMDDLKRFPIDSA
-541 HISNVGELQ
+541 HISHVGELQ

>member
-1 MRDFILENPMKAH
+1 MRDFFLENPMKAH
-14 HTAKPRS
+14 HTSKPRS

-57 MPMPETMAV
+57 MPMPETMTE

-86 DFRSVGQK
+86 DFGNVGHK
-94 LTHFERAIDNA
+94 LTHLERAIDNA
-105 LEDCRVEMA
+105 LEDCRIERA
-114 MSRLYPGAESLFE
+114 MNRLYPGAESLFE
-127 KAHASKVQELVSW
+127 KAHVAKVQELAGW
-140 ETFDEQTLVPLFLL
+140 KTFDEQTLVPLFLL

-160 LLYREWLT
+160 LLYRKWLT
-168 PLSAKLLGHMRRTF
+168 PLTTKLSEHMQEAFGKEVSAKLETLA
-182 GKTVTEKLI
+182 
-191 ELVLEVRDAK
+191 LEVRDAK
-201 NTQDVVAI
+201 STQDVVAI
-209 RKRIMRLLKREA
+209 RKRIMRFLKRES

-227 QTKTESDDSSETA
+227 AEA
-240 PVPDKDISSENNKT
+240 PASDKDASSENGKT
-254 GQPSGSFNGPDERSG
+254 KQSSDSSNGVNERSD
-269 TALERLM
+269 TALGRLL
-276 KPTLKPVV
+276 KATLKPVV
-284 NPLDISGNFKRLQA
+284 NPLDISGNFKRLRV

-313 RPAPAKEDV
+313 RPVPAKEDV

-349 RCGKCITNRGRR
+349 RCGGRVTDRGRR

-371 VSDARVFEERME
+371 VSDARVFEQCTE
-383 RQAPNAAV
+383 RQAPNTAV

-402 VAGGDLAV
+402 LDGGDLAV
-410 RASLGLVLGLEGIRG
+410 RASLGLVLGLEGIPG

-452 ERLTQVTPG
+452 ERLTKVTSG

-480 AGFALAAC
+480 AGFTLAAC
-488 REAKKALILITDGRV
+488 REVKKALILITDGRV
-503 SVQATAPLIEDL
+503 SVQETKEIFEELKKASIRVLAIQIGIMDDL
-515 KRAGIRVFGIQ
+515 KRF
-526 IGDINDLNGLPIDSA
+526 PIDSA
-541 HISNVGELQ
+541 HISHVGELQ

>member
-1 MRDFILENPMKAH
+1 MKAQ
-14 HTAKPRS
+14 HTSKPRS

-42 EFGGQVPATDGKTIY
+42 EFGSQVPATDGKTIW
-57 MPMPETMAV
+57 MPLPETMTEA
-66 EDELKVLGILCHEAG
+66 DELKTLGILCHEAG

-86 DFRSVGQK
+86 DFSDVAQK
-94 LTHFERAIDNA
+94 LTHLERAIDNA
-105 LEDCRVEMA
+105 LEDCRIEAA
-114 MSRLYPGAESLFE
+114 MGRLYPGAESLF
-127 KAHASKVQELVSW
+127 KAAHAVKVDEIAGW
-140 ETFDEQTLVPLFLL
+140 KKFDEQTLVPLFLL
-154 AISEER
+154 AVSEER
-160 LLYREWLT
+160 LLYRKWLS
-168 PLSAKLLGHMRRTF
+168 PLTARLLEHMHRMF
-182 GKTVTEKLI
+182 GCDLTEKLAS
-191 ELVLEVRDAK
+191 LALEVKDAK
-201 NTQDVVAI
+201 STQDVVAI
-209 RKRIMRLLKREA
+209 RKRIMRLLRREA

-227 QTKTESDDSSETA
+227 QTKKEGDGNSKTA
-240 PVPDKDISSENNKT
+240 PAADKDFSSENGKT
-254 GQPSGSFNGPDERSG
+254 EQPSGSSSESDERSE
-269 TALERLM
+269 TALDRLL
-276 KPTLKPVV
+276 KPTIKPVI
-284 NPLDISGNFKRLQA
+284 NPLDVSGSFKRLRP
-298 DESVPG
+298 DEGVPG
-304 LKVDLTGRI
+304 LTIDFSGRI
-313 RPAPAKEDV
+313 RPVSANEETGV
-322 GLERLARARK
+322 ERLKRARK

-342 GLVQAKA
+342 GLVQAQT
-349 RCGKCITNRGRR
+349 RVGHRISDRGRR
-361 FSTTH
+361 LSTSH

-371 VSDARVFEERME
+371 VSDARVFSERTD
-383 RQAPNAAV
+383 RQAPYAAV

-410 RASLGLVLGLEGIRG
+410 RSSLGLVLGLESIRG
-425 VNPALSVFP
+425 VNPALTVFP

-526 IGDINDLNGLPIDSA
+526 IGDINDLTGLPIDSA

-550 QVLFGF
+550 QVLFSF

>member
-1 MRDFILENPMKAH
+1 MKAH

-57 MPMPETMAV
+57 MPMPETMTE

-86 DFRSVGQK
+86 DFGNVGQK
-94 LTHFERAIDNA
+94 LTHLERAIDNA

-114 MSRLYPGAESLFE
+114 MSGLYPGAESLFE

-140 ETFDEQTLVPLFLL
+140 ETIDEQTLVPLFLL

-160 LLYREWLT
+160 LLYRKWLT
-168 PLSAKLLGHMRRTF
+168 PLTTKLLGHMQRTI

-191 ELVLEVRDAK
+191 ALALEVRDAK
-201 NTQDVVAI
+201 GTQDVVAI

-221 ARQESS
+221 VRQESS
-227 QTKTESDDSSETA
+227 AKAPASDKDASSETG
-240 PVPDKDISSENNKT
+240 KT
-254 GQPSGSFNGPDERSG
+254 EQSSGSSNGANESSD
-269 TALERLM
+269 TALERLLR
-276 KPTLKPVV
+276 PTLKPVV

-349 RCGKCITNRGRR
+349 RCAKCITDRGRR

-371 VSDARVFEERME
+371 VSDARVFEQRTE
-383 RQAPNAAV
+383 RQAPNTAV

-439 HAQQA
+439 HAQQL

-461 QIGAISSWGG
+461 QIGVISSWGG

-515 KRAGIRVFGIQ
+515 KRVGIRVFGIQ

>member
-1 MRDFILENPMKAH
+1 MRDFFLENPMKAH
-14 HTAKPRS
+14 HTSKPRS

-57 MPMPETMAV
+57 MPMPETMTE

-86 DFRSVGQK
+86 DFGNVGHK
-94 LTHFERAIDNA
+94 LTHLERAIDNA
-105 LEDCRVEMA
+105 LEDCRIERA
-114 MSRLYPGAESLFE
+114 MNRLYPGAESLFE
-127 KAHASKVQELVSW
+127 KAHVAKVQELAGW
-140 ETFDEQTLVPLFLL
+140 KTFDEQTLVPLFLL

-160 LLYREWLT
+160 LLYRKWLT
-168 PLSAKLLGHMRRTF
+168 PLTTKLSEHMQEAFGKEVSAKLETLA
-182 GKTVTEKLI
+182 
-191 ELVLEVRDAK
+191 LEVRDAK
-201 NTQDVVAI
+201 STQDVVAI
-209 RKRIMRLLKREA
+209 RKRIMRFLKRES

-227 QTKTESDDSSETA
+227 AEA
-240 PVPDKDISSENNKT
+240 PASDKDASSENGKT
-254 GQPSGSFNGPDERSG
+254 KQSSDSSNGVNERSD
-269 TALERLM
+269 TALGRLL
-276 KPTLKPVV
+276 KATLKPVV
-284 NPLDISGNFKRLQA
+284 NPLEISGNFKRLRV

-313 RPAPAKEDV
+313 RPVPAKEDV

-349 RCGKCITNRGRR
+349 RCGGRVTDRGRR

-371 VSDARVFEERME
+371 VSDARVFEQCTE
-383 RQAPNAAV
+383 RQAPNTAV

-402 VAGGDLAV
+402 LDGGDLAV
-410 RASLGLVLGLEGIRG
+410 RASLGLVLGLEGIPG

-452 ERLTQVTPG
+452 ERLTKVTSG

-488 REAKKALILITDGRV
+488 REVKKALILITDGRV
-503 SVQATAPLIEDL
+503 SVQETKEIFEELKKASIRVLAIQIGIMDDL
-515 KRAGIRVFGIQ
+515 KRF
-526 IGDINDLNGLPIDSA
+526 PIDSA
-541 HISNVGELQ
+541 HISHVGELQ

>member
-1 MRDFILENPMKAH
+1 MRDFFLENPMKAH

-57 MPMPETMAV
+57 MPMPETMTE

-86 DFRSVGQK
+86 DFGNVGQK
-94 LTHFERAIDNA
+94 LTHLERAIDNA

-140 ETFDEQTLVPLFLL
+140 ETIDEQTLVPLFLL

-160 LLYREWLT
+160 LLYRKWLT
-168 PLSAKLLGHMRRTF
+168 PLTTKLLGHMQRTI

-191 ELVLEVRDAK
+191 ALALEVRDAK
-201 NTQDVVAI
+201 STQDVVAI

-221 ARQESS
+221 VRQESS
-227 QTKTESDDSSETA
+227 AKAPASDKDASSETG
-240 PVPDKDISSENNKT
+240 KIEQS
-254 GQPSGSFNGPDERSG
+254 SGSSNGANESSD
-269 TALERLM
+269 TALERLLR
-276 KPTLKPVV
+276 PTLKPVV
-284 NPLDISGNFKRLQA
+284 NPLDISGSFQRLQA

-304 LKVDLTGRI
+304 LKVDLTGRV
-313 RPAPAKEDV
+313 RPLPAKEDV

-349 RCGKCITNRGRR
+349 RCAKCITDRGRR

-371 VSDARVFEERME
+371 VSDARVFEQRTE
-383 RQAPNAAV
+383 RQEPNSAV

-410 RASLGLVLGLEGIRG
+410 RSSLGLVLGLEGIRG
-425 VNPALSVFP
+425 VNPALTVFP

-503 SVQATAPLIEDL
+503 SVQATAQLIEDL

-526 IGDINDLNGLPIDSA
+526 IGDINDLNGLSIDSA

>member
-1 MRDFILENPMKAH
+1 MKAH

-57 MPMPETMAV
+57 MPMPETMTE

-86 DFRSVGQK
+86 DFGNVGQK
-94 LTHFERAIDNA
+94 LTHLERAIDNA

-140 ETFDEQTLVPLFLL
+140 ETIDEQTLVPLFLL

-160 LLYREWLT
+160 LLYRKWLT
-168 PLSAKLLGHMRRTF
+168 PLTTKLLGHMQRTI

-191 ELVLEVRDAK
+191 ALALEVRDAK
-201 NTQDVVAI
+201 STQDVVAI

-221 ARQESS
+221 VRQESS
-227 QTKTESDDSSETA
+227 AKAPASDKDASSETG
-240 PVPDKDISSENNKT
+240 KT
-254 GQPSGSFNGPDERSG
+254 EQSSGSSNGANESSD
-269 TALERLM
+269 TALERLLR
-276 KPTLKPVV
+276 PTLKPVV
-284 NPLDISGNFKRLQA
+284 NPLDISGSFQRLQA

-313 RPAPAKEDV
+313 RPLPAKEDV

-349 RCGKCITNRGRR
+349 RCAKCITDRGRR

-371 VSDARVFEERME
+371 VSDARVFEQRTE
-383 RQAPNAAV
+383 RQEPNSAV

-410 RASLGLVLGLEGIRG
+410 RSSLGLVLGLEGIRG
-425 VNPALSVFP
+425 VNPALTVFP

-503 SVQATAPLIEDL
+503 SVQATAQLIEDL

-526 IGDINDLNGLPIDSA
+526 IGDINDLNGLSIDSA

>member
-1 MRDFILENPMKAH
+1 M
-14 HTAKPRS
+14 
-21 VFEQSLPIVA
+21 
-31 AALGRLCGVAI
+31 
-42 EFGGQVPATDGKTIY
+42 
-57 MPMPETMAV
+57 
-66 EDELKVLGILCHEAG
+66 
-81 HVRLT
+81 
-86 DFRSVGQK
+86 
-94 LTHFERAIDNA
+94 
-105 LEDCRVEMA
+105 
-114 MSRLYPGAESLFE
+114 
-127 KAHASKVQELVSW
+127 QELVSW
-140 ETFDEQTLVPLFLL
+140 ETIDEQTLVPLFLL

-160 LLYREWLT
+160 LLYRKWLT
-168 PLSAKLLGHMRRTF
+168 PLTTKLLGHMQRTI

-191 ELVLEVRDAK
+191 ALALEVQDAK
-201 NTQDVVAI
+201 STQDVVAI

-221 ARQESS
+221 VRQESS
-227 QTKTESDDSSETA
+227 AKAPASDKDASSETG
-240 PVPDKDISSENNKT
+240 KTEQSSGLSN
-254 GQPSGSFNGPDERSG
+254 GSNESSD
-269 TALERLM
+269 TALERLLR
-276 KPTLKPVV
+276 PTLKPVV
-284 NPLDISGNFKRLQA
+284 NPLDISGTFKRLRA

-313 RPAPAKEDV
+313 RPTPAKEDV

-349 RCGKCITNRGRR
+349 RCGRRITDRGRR

-383 RQAPNAAV
+383 RQAPNAAI

-452 ERLTQVTPG
+452 ERLARVTPG

-503 SVQATAPLIEDL
+503 SVQATAQLIEDL